1 MVIISLRNWN
11 FGTFY
16 LLLFRS
22 GIINVIEEESPP
34 PPPKS
39 DDKDPFNISNDEY
52 YAPKTQDNLIKVA
65 TGGGLLQHATPVVEL
80 QVPFVPTHMGPI
92 KLRAFHRPPL
102 KRYSHGAL
110 ADYTRFVV
118 ATMFL
123 KLFIMYINSRSN
135 TLSHLSNI

>member
-1 MVIISLRNWN
+1 MKLEVGPIL
-11 FGTFY
+11 FAY
-16 LLLFRS
+16 FRS

-110 ADYTRFVV
+110 ADYTRFVMNGCKQSV
-118 ATMFL
+118 CDDL
-123 KLFIMYINSRSN
+123 ISR
-135 TLSHLSNI
+135 IF

>member
-1 MVIISLRNWN
+1 MTSCLICS
-11 FGTFY
+11 
-16 LLLFRS
+16 RS

-34 PPPKS
+34 PPPKT

-65 TGGGLLQHATPVVEL
+65 AGGGIFQHATPVVEL

-102 KRYSHGAL
+102 KRYSHGPL
-110 ADYTRFVV
+110 ADYTRSVDTRAFGSER
-118 ATMFL
+118 L
-123 KLFIMYINSRSN
+123 KDSIKFQIVINVCLDDFCSKEA
-135 TLSHLSNI
+135 